1 MKAVRNNIIFEPSIK
16 GHVLEYLHNI
26 YMHVINSDD
35 NYIFLLPQSF
45 EKSKHILDWPGA
57 ANISFQFITDEEAT
71 KCKQPSMLKSAL
83 ARSRC
88 IRKYAK
94 QFNASNVFLLFL
106 IRTMPFLPFYLP
118 RGTKASG
125 IIYAIPLYKPAQSK
139 VQEIKDRMIY
149 KLFACKKSIK
159 NIHLLNDP
167 RSVEFYNKKYG
178 TDKFV
183 CITDPIPEIDMSQIR
198 DLREEF
204 GIPLENTVYLQFG
217 SMDNR
222 KNTLNILRAIKL
234 LSPQEQECKT
244 FVFMGKLYDNI
255 RDEFNSL
262 IEELKGK
269 VQIIVKEGFVPYEF
283 LNSMC
288 YTADIILTIY
298 TNVEMSSGTIG
309 YAAYF
314 GKPVIGPSAGL
325 LGNLIKDNNLGLTI
339 DKVSPETIKDAL
351 LIDIK
356 PQENNYKQTHSVS
369 VFCDTI
375 LKTFKY

>member
-1 MKAVRNNIIFEPSIK
+1 
-16 GHVLEYLHNI
+16 
-26 YMHVINSDD
+26 
-35 NYIFLLPQSF
+35 
-45 EKSKHILDWPGA
+45 
-57 ANISFQFITDEEAT
+57 
-71 KCKQPSMLKSAL
+71 
-83 ARSRC
+83 
-88 IRKYAK
+88 
-94 QFNASNVFLLFL
+94 
-106 IRTMPFLPFYLP
+106 MPFLPFYLP
-118 RGTKASG
+118 SGTKASG
-125 IIYAIPLYKPAQSK
+125 IIYSIPLYKTMQSK
-139 VQEIKDRMIY
+139 VQNVKDEIIY
-149 KLFACKKSIK
+149 KLFASKKSIK
-159 NIHLLNDP
+159 NVFILNDP
-167 RSVEFYNKKYG
+167 KSAEYYNKKYN
-178 TDKFV
+178 TDKFLHL
-183 CITDPIPEIDMSQIR
+183 TDPIPEIDMSQVR
-198 DLREEF
+198 DLREEL
-204 GIPLENTVYLQFG
+204 GIPQENNVYLQFG
-217 SMDNR
+217 SMDSR

-234 LSPQEQECKT
+234 MSPREQESKT

-262 IEELKGK
+262 IEELKEK

-314 GKPVIGPSAGL
+314 EKPVIGPSAGL

-339 DKVSPETIKDAL
+339 DQVSPETIKDAL
-351 LIDIK
+351 LVDIK

>member
-26 YMHVINSDD
+26 YMHAMHYDD

-45 EKSKHILDWPGA
+45 EKSKHILDWPEAG
-57 ANISFQFITDEEAT
+57 NICFQFITDKEADE
-71 KCKQPSMLKSAL
+71 CNQPGFLKAAL
-83 ARSRC
+83 ARC
-88 IRKYAK
+88 KCLKKYSK
-94 QFNASNVFLLFL
+94 LFNADNVFLIFL

-118 RGTKASG
+118 SGTKASG
-125 IIYAIPLYKPAQSK
+125 IIYSIPLYKTMQSK
-139 VQEIKDRMIY
+139 VQNVKDKIIY
-149 KLFACKKSIK
+149 KLFASKKSIK
-159 NIHLLNDP
+159 NVFILNDP
-167 RSVEFYNKKYG
+167 KSAEYYNKQYN
-178 TDKFV
+178 TDKFLHL
-183 CITDPIPEIDMSQIR
+183 TDPIPEIDMSQVR
-198 DLREEF
+198 DLREEL
-204 GIPLENTVYLQFG
+204 GIPQENNVYLQFG
-217 SMDNR
+217 SMDSR
-222 KNTLNILRAIKL
+222 KNTLNILRAIKVM
-234 LSPQEQECKT
+234 SPREQESKT

-262 IEELKGK
+262 IEELKEK

-314 GKPVIGPSAGL
+314 EKPVIGPSAGL

-339 DKVSPETIKDAL
+339 DQVSPETIKDAL
-351 LIDIK
+351 LVDIK

>member
-1 MKAVRNNIIFEPSIK
+1 MSSKKTNIIFESAIR

-26 YMHVINSDD
+26 YMYAMHSDN
-35 NYIFLLPQSF
+35 NYVFLLPQSF
-45 EKSKHILDWPGA
+45 EKSKNILDWPEA
-57 ANISFQFITDEEAT
+57 ANISFHFITDEEAT
-71 KCKQPSMLKSAL
+71 KCNQPSMLKSAL

-94 QFNASNVFLLFL
+94 QFNACNVFLIFL
-106 IRTMPFLPFYLP
+106 IRTMPFLPFLLP
-118 RGTKASG
+118 RDTKASG
-125 IIYAIPLYKPAQSK
+125 IIYAIPLYKPTRSK
-139 VQEIKDRMIY
+139 VQKIKDRIIY

-159 NIHLLNDP
+159 NILLLNAP

-183 CITDPIPEIDMSQIR
+183 CITDPITEIDMSQVT
-198 DLREEF
+198 DLREEL
-204 GIPLENTVYLQFG
+204 GIPQENTVYLQFG
-217 SMDNR
+217 SMNNR

-234 LSPQEQECKT
+234 MSPQEQESKT
-244 FVFMGKLYDNI
+244 FVFMGKFYDNI
-255 RDEFNSL
+255 RDEFNIL
-262 IEELKGK
+262 IEELKEK

-314 GKPVIGPSAGL
+314 GKPVIGPSVGL

-339 DKVSPETIKDAL
+339 DKVSPESIKEALLTNIQTQRNQYKDAHTVDSFCRTI
-351 LIDIK
+351 ID
-356 PQENNYKQTHSVS
+356 T
-369 VFCDTI
+369 
-375 LKTFKY
+375 LKN